1 MLDDLER
8 NMAVDD
14 NCSAHS
20 VVADRAAA
28 WSMIGN
34 WHVCG
39 LSVHLSVC
47 DEVYILQ
54 QKVSERDVV
63 GCECDIFF
71 QIL

>member
-1 MLDDLER
+1 MLANLER

-14 NCSAHS
+14 CGAHS
-20 VVADRAAA
+20 VLAHRAGA
-28 WSMIGN
+28 WSRPMIGN

-54 QKVSERDVV
+54 QKCLNEVW
-63 GCECDIFF
+63 
-71 QIL
+71 